1 MDLKERISQ
10 DLKMAMK
17 AKDET
22 RVSTL
27 RMVRAE
33 IQKKEKEK
41 AGPQLTDE
49 VVLQLLQTMAKRHQD
64 SIEQFERGG
73 RKDLVEKEQAE
84 SRIIE
89 SYLPE
94 RVSPDEIR
102 QVVGEVI
109 TETGAATPRD
119 IGKVMGLAMRRLKE
133 TGKLVEGAEVKKI
146 VVQSLQT
153 SDE

>member
-1 MDLKERISQ
+1 
-10 DLKMAMK
+10 MAMK

-49 VVLQLLQTMAKRHQD
+49 VVVQLLQTMAKQHQD

-73 RKDLVEKEQAE
+73 RNDLVEKEQAE
-84 SRIIE
+84 YRIIE

>member
-49 VVLQLLQTMAKRHQD
+49 VVVQLLQTMAKRHQD

-73 RKDLVEKEQAE
+73 RKDLVEKEKAE
-84 SRIIE
+84 CQIIE
-89 SYLPE
+89 LYLPE

>member
-27 RMVRAE
+27 RMIRAE

-41 AGPQLTDE
+41 ADPKVTDE
-49 VVLQLLQTMAKRHQD
+49 VVLQLLQTMARRHQD
-64 SIEQFERGG
+64 SIEQFQRGG
-73 RKDLVEKEQAE
+73 RNDLVEKEQAE
-84 SRIIE
+84 CRIID

-133 TGKLVEGAEVKKI
+133 TGKLVEGAEAKKI

>member
-1 MDLKERISQ
+1 
-10 DLKMAMK
+10 MAMK
-17 AKDET
+17 AKDEI

-27 RMVRAE
+27 RMIRAE

-49 VVLQLLQTMAKRHQD
+49 VVMQLLQTMAKRHQD

-89 SYLPE
+89 LYLPE

>member
-10 DLKMAMK
+10 DLKTAMK

-22 RVSTL
+22 RISTL
-27 RMVRAE
+27 RMMRAE

-41 AGPQLTDE
+41 ADVRLTDD
-49 VVLQLLQTMAKRHQD
+49 VVVQLLQTMVKRHRD

-73 RKDLVEKEQAE
+73 RNDLVEKEQAE
-84 SRIIE
+84 CRILE

-94 RVSPDEIR
+94 RVSPSEIR
-102 QVVGEVI
+102 QVVSEVI

-133 TGKLVEGAEVKKI
+133 TAKLIDGAEVKEI
-146 VVQSLQT
+146 VVQSLQ
-153 SDE
+153 SSGD

>member
-17 AKDET
+17 AKDEI

-49 VVLQLLQTMAKRHQD
+49 VVVQLLQTMAKRHQD

-73 RKDLVEKEQAE
+73 RNDLVEKEQAE

-89 SYLPE
+89 LYLPE

-109 TETGAATPRD
+109 TETGATTPRD

-133 TGKLVEGAEVKKI
+133 TEKLVEGAEVKEI

>member
-27 RMVRAE
+27 RMIRAE

-41 AGPQLTDE
+41 AGPQVTDE
-49 VVLQLLQTMAKRHQD
+49 VVVQLLQTMAKRHQD
-64 SIEQFERGG
+64 SIEQFQRGG
-73 RKDLVEKEQAE
+73 RNDLVEKEQSE
-84 SRIIE
+84 CRIIE

>member
-17 AKDET
+17 AKDEI

-27 RMVRAE
+27 RMIRAE

-49 VVLQLLQTMAKRHQD
+49 VVVQLLQTMAKRHQD

-73 RKDLVEKEQAE
+73 RNDLVEKEQAE

-89 SYLPE
+89 LYLPE

-102 QVVGEVI
+102 QVVAEVI
-109 TETGAATPRD
+109 TETGATTPRD

-133 TGKLVEGAEVKKI
+133 TEKLVEGAEVKEI

>member
-1 MDLKERISQ
+1 VDLKERISQ

-49 VVLQLLQTMAKRHQD
+49 VVVQLLQTMAKQHQD

-73 RKDLVEKEQAE
+73 RNDLVEKEQAE
-84 SRIIE
+84 YRIIE

>member
-1 MDLKERISQ
+1 
-10 DLKMAMK
+10 MAMK
-17 AKDET
+17 AKDEI

-27 RMVRAE
+27 RMIRAE

-49 VVLQLLQTMAKRHQD
+49 VVVQLLQTMAKRHQD
-64 SIEQFERGG
+64 SIEQFQRGG
-73 RKDLVEKEQAE
+73 RNDLVEKEQAE

-89 SYLPE
+89 LYLPE

-109 TETGAATPRD
+109 TETGATTPRD

-133 TGKLVEGAEVKKI
+133 TEKLVEGAEVKEI

-153 SDE
+153 SEE

>member
-1 MDLKERISQ
+1 
-10 DLKMAMK
+10 MAMK
-17 AKDET
+17 AKDEI

-27 RMVRAE
+27 RMIRAE

-49 VVLQLLQTMAKRHQD
+49 VVVQLLQTMAKRHQD

-73 RKDLVEKEQAE
+73 RNDLVEKEQAE

-89 SYLPE
+89 LYLPE

-102 QVVGEVI
+102 QVVAEVI
-109 TETGAATPRD
+109 TETGATTPRD

-133 TGKLVEGAEVKKI
+133 TEKLVEGAEVKEI

>member
-1 MDLKERISQ
+1 
-10 DLKMAMK
+10 MAMK

-49 VVLQLLQTMAKRHQD
+49 VVMQLLQTMAKRHQD

-73 RKDLVEKEQAE
+73 RNDLVEKEQAE
-84 SRIIE
+84 SLIIE

-133 TGKLVEGAEVKKI
+133 TEKLVEGAEVKKI

>member
-1 MDLKERISQ
+1 VDLKERISQ

-27 RMVRAE
+27 RMIRAE

-41 AGPQLTDE
+41 AGPQVTDE
-49 VVLQLLQTMAKRHQD
+49 VVMQLLQTMARRHQD
-64 SIEQFERGG
+64 SIEQFQRGG
-73 RKDLVEKEQAE
+73 RNDLVEKEQSE
-84 SRIIE
+84 CRIIE

>member
-49 VVLQLLQTMAKRHQD
+49 VVVQLLQTMAKQHQD

-73 RKDLVEKEQAE
+73 RNDLVEKEQAE
-84 SRIIE
+84 YRIIE

>member
-1 MDLKERISQ
+1 
-10 DLKMAMK
+10 MAMK

-49 VVLQLLQTMAKRHQD
+49 VVVQLLQTMAKRHQD

-73 RKDLVEKEQAE
+73 RNDLVEKEQAE
-84 SRIIE
+84 SLIIE

>member
-1 MDLKERISQ
+1 
-10 DLKMAMK
+10 MAMK
-17 AKDET
+17 AKDEI

-49 VVLQLLQTMAKRHQD
+49 VVVQLLQTMAKRHQD

-73 RKDLVEKEQAE
+73 RNDLVEKEQAE

-89 SYLPE
+89 LYLPE

-109 TETGAATPRD
+109 TETGATTPRD

-133 TGKLVEGAEVKKI
+133 TEKLVEGAEVKEI

>member
-1 MDLKERISQ
+1 
-10 DLKMAMK
+10 MAMK

-27 RMVRAE
+27 RMVRSE

-49 VVLQLLQTMAKRHQD
+49 VVMQLLQTMAKRHQD

-84 SRIIE
+84 FQIIE

-133 TGKLVEGAEVKKI
+133 TGKLVEGAEVKEI

>member
-41 AGPQLTDE
+41 ADSQVTDE
-49 VVLQLLQTMAKRHQD
+49 VVVQLLQTMARRHQD
-64 SIEQFERGG
+64 SIEQFQRGG
-73 RKDLVEKEQAE
+73 RNDLVEKEQAE
-84 SRIIE
+84 CRIIE

>member
-1 MDLKERISQ
+1 
-10 DLKMAMK
+10 MAMK
-17 AKDET
+17 AKDEI
-22 RVSTL
+22 RISTL
-27 RMVRAE
+27 RMIRAE

-49 VVLQLLQTMAKRHQD
+49 VVVQLLQTMAKRHQD
-64 SIEQFERGG
+64 SIEQFQRGG
-73 RKDLVEKEQAE
+73 RNDLVEKEQAE

-89 SYLPE
+89 LYLPE
-94 RVSPDEIR
+94 RVLPDEIR

-133 TGKLVEGAEVKKI
+133 TEKLVEGAEVKKI

>member
-49 VVLQLLQTMAKRHQD
+49 VVVQLLQTMAKRHQD

-84 SRIIE
+84 FQIIE

-102 QVVGEVI
+102 QVVSEVI
-109 TETGAATPRD
+109 TETSATTPRD

>member
-17 AKDET
+17 AKDEI
-22 RVSTL
+22 RVSAL
-27 RMVRAE
+27 RMIRAE

-49 VVLQLLQTMAKRHQD
+49 VVVQLLQTMAKRHQD
-64 SIEQFERGG
+64 SIEQFQRGG

-84 SRIIE
+84 CRIIE

-94 RVSPDEIR
+94 RVTPDDIR

>member
-1 MDLKERISQ
+1 
-10 DLKMAMK
+10 MAMK
-17 AKDET
+17 AKDEI

-27 RMVRAE
+27 RMIRAE

-49 VVLQLLQTMAKRHQD
+49 VVVQLLQTMAKRHQD
-64 SIEQFERGG
+64 SIEQFKRGG
-73 RKDLVEKEQAE
+73 RNDLVEKEQAE

-89 SYLPE
+89 LYLPE

-109 TETGAATPRD
+109 TETGATTPRD

-133 TGKLVEGAEVKKI
+133 TEKLVEGAEVKEI

>member
-1 MDLKERISQ
+1 
-10 DLKMAMK
+10 MAMK

-27 RMVRAE
+27 RMIRAE

-49 VVLQLLQTMAKRHQD
+49 VVVQLLQTMAKRHQD

-84 SRIIE
+84 CRIIE

>member
-49 VVLQLLQTMAKRHQD
+49 VVVQLLQTMAKRHQD

-84 SRIIE
+84 CQIIE

-146 VVQSLQT
+146 AVQSLQT

>member
-1 MDLKERISQ
+1 
-10 DLKMAMK
+10 MAMK

-27 RMVRAE
+27 RMVRSE

-49 VVLQLLQTMAKRHQD
+49 VVVQLLQTMAKQHQD

-84 SRIIE
+84 YQIIE

>member
-1 MDLKERISQ
+1 M
-10 DLKMAMK
+10 
-17 AKDET
+17 
-22 RVSTL
+22 
-27 RMVRAE
+27 
-33 IQKKEKEK
+33 
-41 AGPQLTDE
+41 
-49 VVLQLLQTMAKRHQD
+49 LQLLQTMARRHQD
-64 SIEQFERGG
+64 SIEQFQRGG
-73 RKDLVEKEQAE
+73 RNDLVEKEQAE
-84 SRIIE
+84 CKIIE

-133 TGKLVEGAEVKKI
+133 TGKLVDGAEVKKI